1 MLRGSGG
8 PVFSRHHNATTT
20 MAVRS
25 VTRSPGASWERR
37 DETWRRLRVTR
48 LRISYELRD
57 RDRGKG
63 AGCEERT
70 AIHCS
75 LFTIHYSL
83 LPTLKF
89 RQGKFTKNYSLFAI
103 GYSLFTPAYAKA
115 PADRIH
121 YSLPPTLKLRRA
133 GFTIYHWKPT
143 VPSTN
148 RLLPTAHHTRLL
160 PGITFPEM
168 ETEVLKIFEI

>member
-1 MLRGSGG
+1 MRGT
-8 PVFSRHHNATTT
+8 N
-20 MAVRS
+20 
-25 VTRSPGASWERR
+25 
-37 DETWRRLRVTR
+37 
-48 LRISYELRD
+48 SY
-57 RDRGKG
+57 
-63 AGCEERT
+63 
-70 AIHCS
+70 S

>member
-103 GYSLFTPAYAKA
+103 GYSLFTVYCSLFTVHCPPSHQPLPEIRQIPHEPAMQRPILEIVQPELQAEDHVGDLA
-115 PADRIH
+115 VEAD
-121 YSLPPTLKLRRA
+121 
-133 GFTIYHWKPT
+133 
-143 VPSTN
+143 
-148 RLLPTAHHTRLL
+148 
-160 PGITFPEM
+160 E
-168 ETEVLKIFEI
+168 